1 MADNKNKTP
10 QERAREASDPSN
22 VKALQAE
29 ELSLANIL
37 RLKLQIREAESQTKT
52 LIGEMQKLSKDQAKQ
67 IGDYTRNQKDLNTAL
82 KQQEKLKGDIADL
95 EARGGSRN
103 RARLREAK
111 EELKLQQQTER
122 SIREELK
129 ASEKSV
135 GVSLYKRKQ
144 EASIKQKGLA
154 AEKDLIKAINRER
167 GLLGRI
173 TDGNIGGNIQDLF
186 RTQGRKQLQ
195 IDIAR
200 AKAGGG
206 PNIAGKVAGE
216 NTNSSS
222 IGGNSAIAA
231 AGPMGAAIA
240 GATAAIEKM
249 KAPIKALGNLIYS
262 NLTKPFSE
270 AASLVSGGVGI
281 GGGAVSGAGATSLL
295 GGLADVASKIPYIG
309 GLLGTL
315 IAGFKGVLDFALGID
330 SANTRIAKSLGISK
344 KEAIDLKN
352 SFVETKNIGD
362 SIVVNQTRLV
372 ESQIEL
378 SQQLGVNNTLSRD
391 ILATNIELKEVAGL
405 EVEAR
410 KSLAQTAIITNRS
423 QKEITKSVLGQ
434 VAMFKGLTG
443 IGFNFKDI
451 LGEAAKQTGVMGLE
465 FAKYPEKLTKALV
478 SVKALGFNLNQV
490 NEIAGSLVDF
500 ESSISK
506 EFEAQVLLGRD
517 INLTKAREA
526 ALNNDLATVASEI
539 TKNVGD
545 AGSFL
550 KLNRIQ
556 QDAIAQSVGMTRDSL
571 ADTLKQQEAFNKL
584 GAKDLQQANA
594 KIQALQAQ
602 GKTQEQISKM
612 LGEDAYNYIT
622 QTSTAEKLAE
632 VMNKIKI
639 VFVQFVEKSGLIEFL
654 TNPQRIESF
663 IKSVVGKLA
672 GAVEVIGDIIGGIL
686 DFISVLPG
694 TDKLKYQGLASKVR
708 SGANEFGGGIR
719 SMGNSLNFGGTDSIS
734 GTVEAGTKSQKVA
747 GGAAAATQQS
757 KSLFNQNTIVYVG
770 TEKWSS
776 TTRTALQ
783 QDSGTTI
790 E

>member
-1 MADNKNKTP
+1 MADPKKPVETQ
-10 QERAREASDPSN
+10 QEREEKQKVRYLDEQ
-22 VKALQAE
+22 ALSWKNI
-29 ELSLANIL
+29 LSLKGKIKDISKEESMYDALSAKLSAEQTKNARSYAAVTANID
-37 RLKLQIREAESQTKT
+37 KL
-52 LIGEMQKLSKDQAKQ
+52 
-67 IGDYTRNQKDLNTAL
+67 
-82 KQQEKLKGDIADL
+82 
-95 EARGGSRN
+95 
-103 RARLREAK
+103 
-111 EELKLQQQTER
+111 
-122 SIREELK
+122 
-129 ASEKSV
+129 
-135 GVSLYKRKQ
+135 
-144 EASIKQKGLA
+144 
-154 AEKDLIKAINRER
+154 EKDLIKARAKGTQAGDRAAKNIERQLRNRKSIQDDLAKTEGGYIEKQSSAAAKRRGQLEAERNLITQINGQR
-167 GLLGRI
+167 
-173 TDGNIGGNIQDLF
+173 TIGTKIADLF
-186 RTQGRKQLQ
+186 RSKEEKQRR
-195 IDIAR
+195 IDLAR
-200 AKAGGG
+200 VKAGGG
-206 PNIAGKVAGE
+206 VNDPSKKGETDSSGLKSAGLA
-216 NTNSSS
+216 
-222 IGGNSAIAA
+222 
-231 AGPMGAAIA
+231 GAAIA
-240 GATAAIEKM
+240 GATAAVEKM
-249 KAPIKALGNLIYS
+249 KAPIKALGGLIYS

-295 GGLADVASKIPYIG
+295 GGLADVASKIPFIG
-309 GLLGTL
+309 GLLGAL
-315 IAGFKGVLDFALGID
+315 ITGFKGVLDFALGID
-330 SANTRIAKSLGISK
+330 AANTRIAKSLGISK

-410 KSLAQTAIITNRS
+410 KSLAESAIITNRN

-434 VAMFKGLTG
+434 VALFKGLTG

-451 LGEAAKQTGVMGLE
+451 LGEAAKQSGVLGLQ
-465 FAKYPEKLTKALV
+465 FAKYPEKLTKALI
-478 SVKALGFNLNQV
+478 SVKALGFDLKQV
-490 NEIAGSLVDF
+490 DQIAGSLVDF

-506 EFEAQVLLGRD
+506 EFEAQVLLGKD

-526 ALNNDLATVASEI
+526 ALNNDLATVSAEI
-539 TKNVGD
+539 TKNVGS
-545 AGSFL
+545 AGDFL
-550 KLNRIQ
+550 KLNRLQ

-571 ADTLKQQEAFNKL
+571 ADTLKKQEAFNKL

-663 IKSVVGKLA
+663 IKSVIGKLA

-686 DFISVLPG
+686 DFISHLPG

-708 SGANEFGGGIR
+708 SGASEFGGGIR

-734 GTVEAGTKSQKVA
+734 GTVESGTKSQKA
-747 GGAAAATQQS
+747 SSGAAAATQQS

>member
-1 MADNKNKTP
+1 MAKKLNAEDTESLESARSQVEAIDKQATSWKNLLSLKLQANKAAKDELDLRQKIASLGREQAKKAIEYKQTTQFIKDIEKEIQYAKETSNT
-10 QERAREASDPSN
+10 REARRLKTELAAQQAKQAEQRKTAGGALMAISLEAKN
-22 VKALQAE
+22 RKIALQAE
-29 ELSLANIL
+29 
-37 RLKLQIREAESQTKT
+37 RQ
-52 LIGEMQKLSKDQAKQ
+52 
-67 IGDYTRNQKDLNTAL
+67 
-82 KQQEKLKGDIADL
+82 
-95 EARGGSRN
+95 
-103 RARLREAK
+103 
-111 EELKLQQQTER
+111 
-122 SIREELK
+122 
-129 ASEKSV
+129 
-135 GVSLYKRKQ
+135 
-144 EASIKQKGLA
+144 
-154 AEKDLIKAINRER
+154 LIKDINKER
-167 GLLGRI
+167 GTSFKLLGKSLTLPTEAI
-173 TDGNIGGNIQDLF
+173 TDLF
-186 RTQGRKQLQ
+186 RSKQAQQRK

-200 AKAGGG
+200 AKVGGG
-206 PNIAGKVAGE
+206 PNTGGADDGAGAKGF
-216 NTNSSS
+216 
-222 IGGNSAIAA
+222 A
-231 AGPMGAAIA
+231 AGGLVGAAIA
-240 GATAAIEKM
+240 GATAAVEKM
-249 KAPIKALGNLIYS
+249 KAPIKALGGLIYS

-295 GGLADVASKIPYIG
+295 GGLADVASKIPFIG
-309 GLLGTL
+309 GLLGAL
-315 IAGFKGVLDFALGID
+315 ITGFKGVLDFALGID
-330 SANTRIAKSLGISK
+330 AANTRIAKSLGISK
-344 KEAIDLKN
+344 KEAVDLKN

-391 ILATNIELKEVAGL
+391 ILATNVELKEVAGL

-410 KSLAQTAIITNRS
+410 KSLAESAIITNRN

-434 VAMFKGLTG
+434 VALFKGLTG

-451 LGEAAKQTGVMGLE
+451 LGEAAKQSGVLGLQ
-465 FAKYPEKLTKALV
+465 FAKYPEKLTKALI
-478 SVKALGFNLNQV
+478 SVKALGFDLKQV
-490 NEIAGSLVDF
+490 DQIAGSLVDF

-506 EFEAQVLLGRD
+506 EFEAQVLLGKD

-526 ALNNDLATVASEI
+526 ALNNDLATVSAEI
-539 TKNVGD
+539 TKNVGG
-545 AGSFL
+545 AGDFL

-571 ADTLKQQEAFNKL
+571 ADTLKKQEAFNKL

-663 IKSVVGKLA
+663 IKSVIGKLA

-686 DFISVLPG
+686 DFISHLPG

-708 SGANEFGGGIR
+708 SGASEFGGGIR

-734 GTVEAGTKSQKVA
+734 GTVESGTKSQKA
-747 GGAAAATQQS
+747 SSGAAAATQQS

>member
-1 MADNKNKTP
+1 MAKKLNAEDTENLESARTQVEAIDKQATSWKNLLNLKLLANKASKDELDLRQKIASLGREQAKKAIEYKTTTENIKAIEKDI
-10 QERAREASDPSN
+10 QAAKEGGYAIAQVFLKRELAAEQKKQAEQKKTAGGALMAMALED
-22 VKALQAE
+22 KKRKTALQAE
-29 ELSLANIL
+29 
-37 RLKLQIREAESQTKT
+37 
-52 LIGEMQKLSKDQAKQ
+52 KQ
-67 IGDYTRNQKDLNTAL
+67 
-82 KQQEKLKGDIADL
+82 
-95 EARGGSRN
+95 
-103 RARLREAK
+103 
-111 EELKLQQQTER
+111 
-122 SIREELK
+122 
-129 ASEKSV
+129 
-135 GVSLYKRKQ
+135 
-144 EASIKQKGLA
+144 
-154 AEKDLIKAINRER
+154 LIKDVNKER
-167 GLLGRI
+167 GLGNRI
-173 TDGNIGGNIQDLF
+173 ADIF
-186 RTQGRKQLQ
+186 RSKQEVQ
-195 IDIAR
+195 RRIDIAR
-200 AKAGGG
+200 AKVGGG
-206 PNIAGKVAGE
+206 LNVAGKVAGE
-216 NTNSSS
+216 NKNSSS
-222 IGGNSAIAA
+222 IGGKSKTAKADPVGAAMAGAA
-231 AGPMGAAIA
+231 AAVQ
-240 GATAAIEKM
+240 KM
-249 KAPIKALGNLIYS
+249 NAPIKALGGLIYS

-270 AASLVSGGVGI
+270 ATNLVSGGVGI

-295 GGLADVASKIPYIG
+295 GGLADVASKIPFIG
-309 GLLGTL
+309 GLLGAL
-315 IAGFKGVLDFALGID
+315 ITGFKSVLDFALGID
-330 SANTRIAKSLGISK
+330 AANTRIAKSLGISK
-344 KEAIDLKN
+344 KEAVDLKN

-391 ILATNIELKEVAGL
+391 ILATNVELKEVAGL

-410 KSLAQTAIITNRS
+410 KSLAESAIITNRN

-434 VAMFKGLTG
+434 VALFKGLTG

-451 LGEAAKQTGVMGLE
+451 LGEAAKQSGVLGLQ

-478 SVKALGFNLNQV
+478 SVKALGFDLKQV
-490 NEIAGSLVDF
+490 DQIAGNLVDF

-506 EFEAQVLLGRD
+506 EFEAQVLLGKD

-526 ALNNDLATVASEI
+526 ALNNDLATVSAEI
-539 TKNVGD
+539 TKNVGS
-545 AGSFL
+545 AGDFL
-550 KLNRIQ
+550 KLNRLQ

-571 ADTLKQQEAFNKL
+571 ADTLKKQEAFNKL

-632 VMNKIKI
+632 VMNKIKL

-686 DFISVLPG
+686 DFISHLPG

-708 SGANEFGGGIR
+708 SGASEFGGGIR

-734 GTVEAGTKSQKVA
+734 GTVESGTKSQKA
-747 GGAAAATQQS
+747 SSGAAAATQQS